1 MSKLSFILIA
11 AIASGGAAVPAFAQ
25 DDLQR
30 PSVTI
35 HYNDLNLS
43 TSAGRERLDT
53 RVRMAIKSMCSVDS
67 RSLRQ
72 RAAALECEAA
82 AKRSVEPQVAA
93 LYNGSHA
100 RFASEKPPLV
110 AAP

>member
-1 MSKLSFILIA
+1 MSKLPLILAA
-11 AIASGGAAVPAFAQ
+11 AIVSSGANVPAFAQ
-25 DDLQR
+25 DDEQR
-30 PSVTI
+30 PSVAVR
-35 HYNDLNLS
+35 HDDLNLS

-53 RVRMAIKSMCSVDS
+53 RVRMAIKSLCSVDA
-67 RSLRQ
+67 RSLRA
-72 RAAALECEAA
+72 RAAGLECEAA

-100 RFASEKPPLV
+100 RFASEKPPVV